1 MFFTSCLVCFLQMFE
16 NSDGFH
22 NNETK
27 PIKMRCVLMVDPCN
41 FKRTATKYLNPQFCL
56 QNTKFVKLGTTGQ
69 KGVIKTL
76 SSGNGGMIFTVRILY
91 LLKEALPKPQCRA
104 LK

>member
-1 MFFTSCLVCFLQMFE
+1 M
-16 NSDGFH
+16 GFIT
-22 NNETK
+22 TK
-27 PIKMRCVLMVDPCN
+27 QNQSKMQGALMVDPCN

-76 SSGNGGMIFTVRILY
+76 SSGNGGMIFSVRILY
-91 LLKEALPKPQCRA
+91 LLK
-104 LK
+104 